1 MDLGLKDK
9 VAIVTG
15 GSQGIGKGVV
25 NVLKEE
31 NVNVINFDIK
41 EPSYDVDYFKVDV
54 SKKEQVIKGI
64 DYVISKY
71 GRIDILVNNAGIES
85 YGAIHAVEE
94 DEWDRIINVNVK
106 GIFLMSKYTIP
117 YMLKQDKGVIINI
130 ASVQSFAVQRR
141 VASYAT
147 SKHAVLGLTRSIAV
161 DYAPTI
167 RCVAVCPGSIRTP
180 LLEWAAEKEV
190 GKDHVEDKIREW
202 GEMHPMKRVGK
213 PEEIGYL
220 VAFLA
225 SDLASFINGKCVTID
240 GGLRALIPLSS
251 PKIETK

>member
-1 MDLGLKDK
+1 MDLGLKGK

-15 GSQGIGKGVV
+15 GSQGIGKGIVK
-25 NVLKEE
+25 VLKEE

-54 SKKEQVIKGI
+54 SKKEQVIKGV

-85 YGAIHAVEE
+85 YGAVHEVEE

-106 GIFLMSKYTIP
+106 GVFLMSKYTIP
-117 YMLKQDKGVIINI
+117 YMLKQGKGVIINI

-141 VASYAT
+141 VAAYGT

-180 LLEWAAEKEV
+180 LLEWAAEEEV
-190 GKDHVEDKIREW
+190 GKEHVEDKIREW
-202 GEMHPMKRVGK
+202 GEIYPMKRVGK

-225 SDLASFINGKCVTID
+225 SDLASFINGECVTID
-240 GGLRALIPLSS
+240 GGLRALLPISS
-251 PKIETK
+251 PTMNKK